1 MQSAAN
7 IAKKYGKILYVS
19 GEESAEQ
26 IKSRAD
32 RVCGKVSENFYLL
45 SETNIEGVLSA
56 VEEISPKFLV
66 IDSIQT
72 MYSSELESAPGSVSQ
87 VRGCGNMLM
96 KIGKG
101 MEIPIFIIAHV
112 TKSGDLAGPKILEHL
127 VDCVLNFSGERNREL
142 RILRAFK
149 NRFGTTSEVGAFEMG
164 QKGLTEIK
172 DLSKRFLEEMDE
184 SGEGSMVTAVYEG
197 TRPML
202 LEIQA
207 LTANANVGFSRRS
220 ALGIDNG
227 RLNMLIA
234 VLEKKAFMQLVNKDI
249 YINVVGGFKPD
260 GTSCDLAVA
269 LAIHSADTQKPIK
282 NTTLAL
288 GEIGLTGDLRQVPNA
303 DKIIKEAIR
312 MGFKKIILPKGQADK
327 FKSEKIKVIGVKN
340 LKEAIHVYE
349 G

>member
-1 MQSAAN
+1 
-7 IAKKYGKILYVS
+7 
-19 GEESAEQ
+19 
-26 IKSRAD
+26 
-32 RVCGKVSENFYLL
+32 
-45 SETNIEGVLSA
+45 
-56 VEEISPKFLV
+56 
-66 IDSIQT
+66 
-72 MYSSELESAPGSVSQ
+72 
-87 VRGCGNMLM
+87 
-96 KIGKG
+96 
-101 MEIPIFIIAHV
+101 
-112 TKSGDLAGPKILEHL
+112 
-127 VDCVLNFSGERNREL
+127 
-142 RILRAFK
+142 
-149 NRFGTTSEVGAFEMG
+149 MG